1 MGPCLSLQWCNEMCV
16 KFGVSYRGLL
26 WQVLVRYRVA
36 IQRGTQGVLV
46 FPRRSQCRLLEN
58 LQRCSNEQGSESTDL
73 IVRKG
78 LPKPLAAFRRLVTQR
93 NCVCSLI
100 RTCRSTRKCGPLR
113 ERGTTTLA
121 RRRAIR
127 CVAVGVVTNSRHAEG
142 SFLR

>member
-1 MGPCLSLQWCNEMCV
+1 V

-78 LPKPLAAFRRLVTQR
+78 LPKPMVACLPLVIKP
-93 NCVCSLI
+93 NCGCS
-100 RTCRSTRKCGPLR
+100 
-113 ERGTTTLA
+113 
-121 RRRAIR
+121 
-127 CVAVGVVTNSRHAEG
+127 
-142 SFLR
+142 